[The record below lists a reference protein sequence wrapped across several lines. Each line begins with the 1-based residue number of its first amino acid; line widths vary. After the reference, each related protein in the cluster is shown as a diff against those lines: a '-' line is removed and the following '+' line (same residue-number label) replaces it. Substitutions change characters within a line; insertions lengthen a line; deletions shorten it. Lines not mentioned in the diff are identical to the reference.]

1 MYPEYTYFQ
10 TAAFEKLYDALVE
23 NKEPKESEIVEV
35 FKTFIERIKDFLEDT
50 IFNILMADSFFI
62 QLSTFSF
69 LKQYLIIILFEQIK
83 ADLF

>member
-10 TAAFEKLYDALVE
+10 TAAFEKFYDALVE

-50 IFNILMADSFFI
+50 IFSILMADSFFI
-62 QLSTFSF
+62 QLSTFIF